1 MLPLSDVKNKTIGSL
16 LILGSVLYLSFT
28 SFIAGH
34 GFHPL
39 NILITIFLLVF
50 GFVTIFKTEQK
61 ETTAS
66 QGKTAETA
74 PDEISALQPT
84 QKFKIFF
91 DKEFSKPPEILEKY
105 KDNVDKLKKF
115 LDEEFSKVENED
127 ADIEYLGKNKVCGY
141 FYGETEELN
150 LDGYK
155 FKYLEDF
162 DVYTLKQ
169 EEFFVRPDL
178 LGTTI
183 VSFYFFMKIYEIN
196 K

>member
-1 MLPLSDVKNKTIGSL
+1 MRLSRKDCSFKDDTTSVKIKLIEITENEFKNK
-16 LILGSVLYLSFT
+16 
-28 SFIAGH
+28 
-34 GFHPL
+34 
-39 NILITIFLLVF
+39 
-50 GFVTIFKTEQK
+50 
-61 ETTAS
+61 
-66 QGKTAETA
+66 
-74 PDEISALQPT
+74 DE
-84 QKFKIFF
+84 KFKIFF

-115 LDEEFSKVENED
+115 LDEEFSKVEKED